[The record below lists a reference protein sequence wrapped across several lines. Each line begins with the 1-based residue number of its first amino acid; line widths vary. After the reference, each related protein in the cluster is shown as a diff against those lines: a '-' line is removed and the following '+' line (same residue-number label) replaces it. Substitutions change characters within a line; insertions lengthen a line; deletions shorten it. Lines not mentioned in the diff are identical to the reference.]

1 MIKHFTVLIAFLM
14 TIGSPVVAQDFQKGL
29 AAAKAGDYATALQEW
44 TPLAEAGDAKAQN
57 KLGVMYDNGLGVP
70 QDYLEALKW
79 FRMAAEQGHADAQH
93 SLGLL
98 DEDGPGAGAYA
109 KAVKWYRL
117 AAEQGHADAQ
127 YRLGIMYEEG
137 RGVMFSS
144 RNKARKWY
152 RLAAEQGD
160 NVAQYELGNMY
171 RGGEGVPQDNVMSH
185 VWYNIAAAN
194 GLSSAG
200 RWRNL
205 IASSMTNADISKAQA
220 MARECMESGY
230 TKCGYLE

>member
-1 MIKHFTVLIAFLM
+1 MFKHLTVILAFLM

>member
-1 MIKHFTVLIAFLM
+1 MFKHLTVILAFLM

-79 FRMAAEQGHADAQH
+79 FRMAAEQGHADAQ
-93 SLGLL
+93 
-98 DEDGPGAGAYA
+98 
-109 KAVKWYRL
+109 
-117 AAEQGHADAQ
+117 

-144 RNKARKWY
+144 RNKARKWYRLAAQQGYSLAQFALGRSYRFAEDYQEALKWY

>member
-1 MIKHFTVLIAFLM
+1 MFKHLTVILAFLM

-79 FRMAAEQGHADAQH
+79 FRMAAEQGHADAQ
-93 SLGLL
+93 
-98 DEDGPGAGAYA
+98 
-109 KAVKWYRL
+109 
-117 AAEQGHADAQ
+117 

-144 RNKARKWY
+144 RNKARKWYRLAAQQGYSLAQFALGRSYKSAEDYQEALKWY